1 MNLHRMADELVAA
14 LGGLYGDGT
23 KFFRDGT
30 ESPHVSEVAAETRL
44 SVSKAGSILELEEG
58 QEMMV
63 QAAHGA
69 FSAPVRYTVLRW
81 TGPQAPTLI
90 YHHGSGESNYAA
102 RIRRIAGRMDDGQ
115 GTSGLDGAGRAS
127 GASASGAA
135 RRVSAAEAAT
145 SGPANIIACSVPYNH
160 SLKEYLYGAA
170 RLDRWVFLLAASVR
184 LTEALT
190 SRLREM
196 GCPHIVCAGLSLGGW
211 ITNLHHT
218 YFDTCDVYS
227 PIFAG
232 AALDDLF
239 TESIYRKLLASSA
252 RDSGERFRE
261 ALNFEKDFTARGTE
275 NVYPVMARF
284 DRFIRFERQAGIYR
298 GEQMTVL
305 ERSHTTGAVAY
316 ARLAEHL
323 TRRLFS
329 PPARG
334 AARGSGASRTPGAA
348 GSDHS
353 HRGGGA

>member
-1 MNLHRMADELVAA
+1 MNVHRMTDNMVAA

-30 ESPHVSEVAAETRL
+30 ESPHLSEVAAETIVDL
-44 SVSKAGSILELEEG
+44 AGPGASATLEEG
-58 QEMMV
+58 QEVMV
-63 QAAHGA
+63 QAAYGP
-69 FSAPVRYTVLRW
+69 FSAPARYTVLSW
-81 TGPQAPTLI
+81 AGPQAPTVI
-90 YHHGSGESNYAA
+90 YHHGSGESNYTA
-102 RIRRIAGRMDDGQ
+102 RIKRIAGRMNAGHR
-115 GTSGLDGAGRAS
+115 TSGVDGTDRGAGASAAGAARRAS
-127 GASASGAA
+127 GAKTTTGGS
-135 RRVSAAEAAT
+135 
-145 SGPANIIACSVPYNH
+145 ANIIACSVPYNH

-190 SRLREM
+190 SRLRAM
-196 GCPHIVCAGLSLGGW
+196 GCPRIVCAGLSLGGW

-239 TESIYRKLLASSA
+239 TESVYRKLLASAA
-252 RDSGERFRE
+252 RDAGTRFRE
-261 ALNFEKDFTARGTE
+261 ALNFEKDFTARGSE

-284 DRFIRFERQAGIYR
+284 DQFIRFERQAGIYR
-298 GEQMTVL
+298 ADQMTVL

-323 TRRLFS
+323 TRRLF
-329 PPARG
+329 PA
-334 AARGSGASRTPGAA
+334 SA
-348 GSDHS
+348 GVAT
-353 HRGGGA
+353 RGGGA

>member
-30 ESPHVSEVAAETRL
+30 ESPHVSEIAAETRL
-44 SVSKAGSILELEEG
+44 SVSKAGSTLELEEG
-58 QEMMV
+58 QEVMV
-63 QAAHGA
+63 QAAYGA
-69 FSAPVRYTVLRW
+69 FSAPARYTVLRW
-81 TGPQAPTLI
+81 AGPQAPTLI
-90 YHHGSGESNYAA
+90 YHHGSGESNYTA
-102 RIRRIAGRMDDGQ
+102 RIRRIADRMDR
-115 GTSGLDGAGRAS
+115 S
-127 GASASGAA
+127 
-135 RRVSAAEAAT
+135 
-145 SGPANIIACSVPYNH
+145 PANIIACSVPYNH

-261 ALNFEKDFTARGTE
+261 ALNFEKDFTARGSE

-323 TRRLFS
+323 ADRLFS

-334 AARGSGASRTPGAA
+334 VARGSGATRTPGAA
-348 GSDHS
+348 GSEHVR
-353 HRGGGA
+353 RGGGA